1 MDTSCKKHPRHAGF
15 VDVEPRA
22 GTLVV
27 FRHVPYVLP
36 YLRYSYGTPYLAPYL
51 TWSSDPTRSSTRS
64 LSRTLPCPYL
74 PTFSIPHL
82 RSDEIEHEVLRY
94 LWHTLPCLTYYFRSD
109 EIEHE
114 VLDTFAPRLV
124 MAGWWH

>member
-1 MDTSCKKHPRHAGF
+1 M
-15 VDVEPRA
+15 RA
-22 GTLVV
+22 LT
-27 FRHVPYVLP
+27 HC
-36 YLRYSYGTPYLAPYL
+36 TPYLLYYL
-51 TWSSDPTRSSTRS
+51 TYYLTLHTVPITTSWSSDPTRSNTRS
-64 LSRTLPCPYL
+64 LSRTLPFPYL

-94 LWHTLPCLTYYFRSD
+94 LWHTLPYLTYYFRSD

-124 MAGWWH
+124 MAGWWHSD